1 MSKKP
6 AKPRTANHFIR
17 EWRLH
22 RRMTQEKLGEEIDM
36 TSGGLS
42 QLENGV
48 VNYTQPTLEAI
59 AKALTCAPGTL
70 LLVEP
75 TVKSED
81 GIRQAL
87 LAYGVPAI
95 QVDSALRAVKGFVE
109 DSAAQSQS
117 DHDRAQSAPAS
128 RRRVKAPS

>member
-1 MSKKP
+1 
-6 AKPRTANHFIR
+6 
-17 EWRLH
+17 
-22 RRMTQEKLGEEIDM
+22 MTQEKLGEEIDM

-81 GIRQAL
+81 GIRL
-87 LAYGVPAI
+87 RVPTDKHL
-95 QVDSALRAVKGFVE
+95 QLKHESRFVLT
-109 DSAAQSQS
+109 
-117 DHDRAQSAPAS
+117 
-128 RRRVKAPS
+128 

>member
-59 AKALTCAPGTL
+59 AKALTCAPRTL

-75 TVKSED
+75 TVKSEES
-81 GIRQAL
+81 IIFL
-87 LAYGVPAI
+87 
-95 QVDSALRAVKGFVE
+95 LRAILFKVLKAGEGGFR
-109 DSAAQSQS
+109 QKTPLPY
-117 DHDRAQSAPAS
+117 RPS
-128 RRRVKAPS
+128 R